1 MKNLRILPRLLLAAV
16 MVFSLL
22 SAQSRRIVDGIGG
35 GGKYAKISDA
45 ITAAVAGD
53 TIDVLQGIYT
63 EAAAISVPKRLV
75 IQGAGYRSNGTI
87 LKKTSLSFTD
97 AADNSRFFGFRLDTL
112 TVTLEGSADNILVAD
127 NHFIASNIYLGGNT
141 GDTIR
146 NNIFVYPNTI
156 NPIYT
161 AYNTGLINL
170 MICNNIFDGTAST
183 NGVTA
188 LYIRVQSANLSGMKV
203 QNNFFGETGYVFSG
217 DWNAVD
223 GIAFVGNIFYKVA
236 NVTASAGLANLY
248 SGNWLYSV
256 SGTAIQPSN
265 GIDNGAGDPQFTKFD
280 QVKGFVFVG
289 DTAQDSDLRIK
300 NTATAYPNSP
310 VDGSYRSISPMPL
323 NYIDIQQQ
331 PGVGN
336 TNRADA
342 GIFGGPYPFKSPFVP
357 STVPGVSSI
366 TAASTATGGA
376 VVSPKGMVKVEVKG
390 SFGGS
395 SAPKSNE

>member
-1 MKNLRILPRLLLAAV
+1 MKKIRIFPRLILAAV
-16 MVFSLL
+16 MLISLL
-22 SAQSRRIVDGIGG
+22 SAQNRRVVDGIGG

-53 TIDVLQGIYT
+53 TIDVLQGTYT
-63 EAAAISVPKRLV
+63 EAATITVPKRLV
-75 IQGAGYRSNGTI
+75 IQGAGYKSNGTI
-87 LKKTSLSFTD
+87 IKKVGVSFAD
-97 AADNSRFFGFRLDTL
+97 AADNSRFTGFRIDSNL
-112 TVTLEGSADNILVAD
+112 VTLEANADNILIAD
-127 NHFIASNIYLGGNT
+127 NQFITGSVFLGGNT

-146 NNIFVYPNTI
+146 NNIFIYPNSI

-161 AYNTGLINL
+161 AYNTSLINL
-170 MICNNIFDGTAST
+170 VICNNIFDGTAST

-188 LYIRVQSANLSGMKV
+188 LYLRVQSANISGVKV

-217 DWNAVD
+217 DWNAMD

-236 NVTASAGLANLY
+236 NVTAAAGLANLY
-248 SGNWLYSV
+248 AGNWLYSV

-265 GIDNGAGDPQFTKFD
+265 GVDNGAGDPQFTRFD
-280 QVKGFVFVG
+280 LTKGFIFVG

-300 NTATAYPNSP
+300 NSATAYPNSP
-310 VDGSYRSISPMPL
+310 VDGSYRSIPPMPL
-323 NYIDIQQQ
+323 SYIDIQQQ

-366 TAASTATGGA
+366 TATSTATGGV
-376 VVSPKGMVKVEVKG
+376 VVSPKGTVKVEVKG
-390 SFGGS
+390 SFGGAS
-395 SAPKSNE
+395 VPKSNE